1 MAIALLATGDEIVQ
15 GDTLNT
21 NAHFIAKTLHSEGLA
36 LGLHMVCCDEEP
48 VISKCMQF
56 LSEAHDIVICI
67 GGLGPTSDDRTRF
80 ALARTIEQPL
90 VEFVEAQAHVEQ
102 RLMRSQL
109 AMTAGNRQQ
118 ALFPKEAHLLP
129 NPNGTAMGC
138 YGTWNN
144 KCFILL
150 PGPPR
155 ECLPMFND
163 YIVPLLQS
171 TQASDKK
178 QLKWRL
184 FGVAESQIAQ
194 QLDDALR
201 QIDCE
206 TGYRLE
212 TPYVEFKVRCLPQ
225 LIEQVQSIV
234 EPIVTPHI
242 IASTKQKASE
252 QLRDKISEMN
262 ASIAI
267 FDEVSGGLLQTLI
280 HNPQT
285 ATKLHFGPHLHED
298 FYFHAEGLDN
308 YWSGSQES
316 GISKLTLHYQYKGKK
331 GQETHEL
338 PYRSAMVVHYAAEW
352 LCFRIL
358 HLINQ
363 LHE

>member
-21 NAHFIAKTLHSEGLA
+21 NAYHIAKTLHSEGLA
-36 LGLHMVCCDEEP
+36 LGLHMVCCDEEHI
-48 VISKCMQF
+48 ISKCMQF
-56 LSEAHDIVICI
+56 LSESHDIVICI

-80 ALARTIEQPL
+80 ALAKTIGHPL
-90 VEFVEAQAHVEQ
+90 IEFPEAQAHIEQ

-118 ALFPKEAHLLP
+118 ALFPEKAHLLP

-171 TQASDKK
+171 TQQHDKK

-201 QIDCE
+201 QMDCE

-212 TPYVEFKVRCLPQ
+212 TPYVEFKVRCLPE
-225 LIEQVQSIV
+225 LIKPIQAIV
-234 EPIVTPHI
+234 EPIVSPHI
-242 IASTKQKASE
+242 IASTRQKASE
-252 QLRDKISEMN
+252 QLREKITQMSE
-262 ASIAI
+262 SIAI
-267 FDEVSGGLLQTLI
+267 CDEVSGGILQTLI

-285 ATKLHFGPHLHED
+285 AAKLHFAQLGKED
-298 FYFHAEGLDN
+298 FYFHAEGLEQ
-308 YWSGSQES
+308 YWSGSQEP
-316 GISKLTLHYQYKGKK
+316 GLTQLRLHYQYKGKK

-338 PYRSAMVVHYAAEW
+338 PYRSAMIIHYAAEW
-352 LCFRIL
+352 LCFRIF